1 MAPFHTS
8 MSGADLPFEPQIP
21 GTENPYAEAPVC
33 PTATQNAAETHDTEA
48 RLGASPP
55 RVVIGSCGQA
65 GPFHPSAS
73 TARSI
78 AAPLLCLPA
87 LPSPTAT
94 HDIADTHETPNNW
107 A

>member
-8 MSGADLPFEPQIP
+8 MSGADLPSEPEIP

-33 PTATQNAAETHDTEA
+33 PTAAQHAAESHCTGA

-55 RVVIGSCGQA
+55 RVGIGSCVQA
-65 GPFHPSAS
+65 VPFQPSAS

-94 HDIADTHETPNNW
+94 HDIAD
-107 A
+107 